1 MFCSACGSQNP
12 PQLRFCR
19 ACGKPISSAEN
30 LAADG
35 DDPLKTRLSIPAE
48 HASLSKPPSSPSA
61 GDPMATVVG
70 MQAVKPNPGAGQAA
84 STAPDPFATQTG
96 GPGLNIAQLKE
107 LAAKSAANKAPQ
119 HANNEGDSMATV
131 VGMQAIK
138 VTPGQTASGNV
149 DVDPL
154 KTVAG
159 SPKGA
164 TPPIPV
170 NASDPLATVVGMQA
184 VDAATLAALS
194 KPAQPQKAPEPA
206 KQTPPKL
213 EKATESKQNPISQ
226 KPILPPLNPEPV
238 QVNFSSNVQ
247 ESTSSNVMV
256 FVVIG
261 IVIVLI
267 IIAVVVFMR

>member
-48 HASLSKPPSSPSA
+48 HASLIKPPSSPASS
-61 GDPMATVVG
+61 DPMATVVG
-70 MQAVKPNPGAGQAA
+70 MQAVKPNPSAAGQAA
-84 STAPDPFATQTG
+84 GTAPDPFATQSG
-96 GPGLNIAQLKE
+96 NPGLNIAQLKE
-107 LAAKSAANKAPQ
+107 LAAKSAANKPP
-119 HANNEGDSMATV
+119 HTVNEPDSMATV

-138 VTPGQTASGNV
+138 VSSGQPASGAE
-149 DVDPL
+149 VDPL
-154 KTVAG
+154 KTVIG
-159 SPKGA
+159 PPKA
-164 TPPIPV
+164 VTPPIST

-194 KPAQPQKAPEPA
+194 KPAQKAPEPA
-206 KQTPPKL
+206 KQQPAKL
-213 EKATESKQNPISQ
+213 EKAPESKPKPIDQ
-226 KPILPPLNPEPV
+226 KPILPPPNPDPV
-238 QVNFSSNVQ
+238 QVNFSPNAQ
-247 ESTSSNVMV
+247 ESTSSNVMI

-261 IVIVLI
+261 VVIVIV
-267 IIAVVVFMR
+267 IIALVVLMK